1 MTTTQSRQSRARATQ
16 SARDRQR
23 AAEIDTLPDSA
34 PVNTRTV
41 CTLFGVTPEAIYQRV
56 AAGTLPKPRKP
67 GSRYFWTA
75 GEIRRALR
83 GEVAQ

>member
-23 AAEIDTLPDSA
+23 AAEFDTLPDSA
-34 PVNTRTV
+34 PVNTRTIA
-41 CTLFGVTPEAIYQRV
+41 TLFGITVEAIYQRV
-56 AAGTLPKPRKP
+56 AAGSLPKPRKP
-67 GSRYFWTA
+67 AGRYFWTA

-83 GEVAQ
+83 GEVQQ